1 MPSLALCNGQAHGEE
16 RDNPLLTD
24 LSKLLI
30 MSGKALIPKL
40 TRILAT
46 PEACLFLF
54 AFLLN
59 FVYEVWQA
67 PYYTF
72 YNSPLLVD
80 KIRDL
85 THCSFGDAVI
95 ILICS
100 WVISAIVHSR
110 YWILHPTRELVL
122 PFTGVGLLITLVLET
137 YRVNV
142 SKAYG
147 VPVFAVPFLGMSS
160 LAVLQ
165 WIILP
170 PLTLYLARRHLLG
183 YQHDKTTD

>member
-1 MPSLALCNGQAHGEE
+1 
-16 RDNPLLTD
+16 
-24 LSKLLI
+24 
-30 MSGKALIPKL
+30 MSGKGLIQRL

-59 FVYEVWQA
+59 FVYEVGQA

-72 YNSPLLVD
+72 YNSPSLAD

-100 WVISAIVHSR
+100 WVVSAISASITNSSITLSR
-110 YWILHPTRELVL
+110 NWILHPTRQFTLL
-122 PFTGVGLLITLVLET
+122 FTGIGLLITLILET

-142 SKAYG
+142 SRAYG
-147 VPVFAVPFLGMSS
+147 VPFFAVPILGMSS

-165 WIILP
+165 WVILP
-170 PLTLYLARRHLLG
+170 PLILYLARRHLLG
-183 YQHDKTTD
+183 YRHEQRGK

>member
-1 MPSLALCNGQAHGEE
+1 
-16 RDNPLLTD
+16 
-24 LSKLLI
+24 
-30 MSGKALIPKL
+30 MSRKTLIPQL

-72 YNSPLLVD
+72 YNSPSLAN

-100 WVISAIVHSR
+100 WVVSGIAHSR
-110 YWILHPTRELVL
+110 CWLLHPTHQFAVL
-122 PFTGVGLLITLVLET
+122 FTSVGLLITLILET

-142 SKAYG
+142 SRDYG
-147 VPVFAVPFLGMSS
+147 VTVLAVPILGMSS

-170 PLTLYLARRHLLG
+170 PLILYLARRQMLG
-183 YQHDKTTD
+183 YRHE